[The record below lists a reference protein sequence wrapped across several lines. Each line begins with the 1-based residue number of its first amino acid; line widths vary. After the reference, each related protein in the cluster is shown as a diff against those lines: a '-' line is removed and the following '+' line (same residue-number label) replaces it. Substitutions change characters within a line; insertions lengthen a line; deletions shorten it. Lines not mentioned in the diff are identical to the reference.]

1 MNVKKYFAA
10 VLFSVFS
17 VFAFSAELSFF
28 LGDNTDLK
36 FNSEEYKEPILK
48 QSEAFSALAKI
59 PFNKKGTTF
68 LSLEASISHSYEKI
82 FGDNSNSEND
92 FIADLNILKFSSI
105 IECSAGKF
113 FLDAGRLFLSDLSS
127 AVFAQSID
135 GASAQF
141 STSWLDISVFGGY
154 TGLLNLKNISIMNSS
169 GYVWEPGDED
179 ENDFYDFC
187 APYIAGGVKISF
199 PYLLLNQTIS
209 LEGLGFLNTEGPA
222 DSPEDE
228 DNRFYGTLRLDGP
241 LAPMVFYGLSGTASS
256 TDFSDFGFLGRA
268 NISLFPDFKSSSVT
282 LSASYA
288 SGDRGPFVPFI
299 GFTQITACLS
309 ADEPT
314 YSGISKLLDETIYKG
329 ISKAGL
335 SASIVPIDKLYCAIG
350 GDAVFLDRADD
361 AFDYYGF
368 QVYGNAK
375 YYLFSDFALTLS
387 ASHFAGDSSDSSR
400 TEVAFNAVISF

>member
-1 MNVKKYFAA
+1 MNIKKFFA
-10 VLFSVFS
+10 VILFLVFS

-36 FNSEEYKEPILK
+36 FDGEEYKEPRLK

-68 LSLEASISHSYEKI
+68 LSLEASLSHSYEKI
-82 FGDNSNSEND
+82 FGDHENSENE
-92 FIADLNILKFSSI
+92 FIADLNVLKFSSI
-105 IECSAGKF
+105 MECSA
-113 FLDAGRLFLSDLSS
+113 AGRLFLPDLSQS
-127 AVFAQSID
+127 VFAQSLD

-141 STSWLDISVFGGY
+141 SASWLDVSAFGGY
-154 TGLLNLKNISIMNSS
+154 TGLLNLKNISIMNSI
-169 GYVWEPGDED
+169 GYEWTPDD

-199 PYLLLNQTIS
+199 PYLLFNQTIS
-209 LEGLGFLNTEGPA
+209 LEGLGFWDTEGPA
-222 DSPEDE
+222 DSPKDE

-241 LAPMVFYGLSGTASS
+241 LAPMLFYGLSGTVSS

-282 LSASYA
+282 ISASYA

-309 ADEPT
+309 ADEPI
-314 YSGISKLLDETIYKG
+314 YSG

-335 SASIVPIDKLYCAIG
+335 FASIVPIDKLYCAVG
-350 GDAVFLDRADD
+350 GDAVFLDRDD
-361 AFDYYGF
+361 NAFDYYGF

-375 YYLFSDFALTLS
+375 YYLFSDLALTLF
-387 ASHFAGDSSDSSR
+387 ASHFSGDSSDSSR
-400 TEVAFNAVISF
+400 TEIALNAVISF

>member
-1 MNVKKYFAA
+1 MNMKKYFA
-10 VLFSVFS
+10 VILFSVFS

-36 FNSEEYKEPILK
+36 FDGEEYKEPRLK

-68 LSLEASISHSYEKI
+68 LSLEASLSHSYEKI
-82 FGDNSNSEND
+82 FGDNSNSENN

-113 FLDAGRLFLSDLSS
+113 FLDAGRLFLPDLSQS
-127 AVFAQSID
+127 VFAQSLD

-141 STSWLDISVFGGY
+141 SASWLDVSVFGGY
-154 TGLLNLKNISIMNSS
+154 TGLLNLKNISVLNSG

-187 APYIAGGVKISF
+187 APYIAGGVKISL

-209 LEGLGFLNTEGPA
+209 LEGLGFWDTEGPA

-282 LSASYA
+282 ISASYA

-299 GFTQITACLS
+299 GFTQVTACLS
-309 ADEPT
+309 ADEPI
-314 YSGISKLLDETIYKG
+314 YSG

-335 SASIVPIDKLYCAIG
+335 FASIVPIDRLYCAVG
-350 GDAVFLDRADD
+350 GDAVFLDRDD
-361 AFDYYGF
+361 NAFDYYGF

-375 YYLFSDFALTLS
+375 YYLFSDLALTLF

-400 TEVAFNAVISF
+400 TEIALNAVISF

>member
-1 MNVKKYFAA
+1 MNVKKYFA
-10 VLFSVFS
+10 VILFSVFS

-36 FNSEEYKEPILK
+36 FDSEEYSDPTLK
-48 QSEAFSALAKI
+48 QGEAFSALAKI

-68 LSLEASISHSYEKI
+68 LSLEASLSHSYEKI
-82 FGDNSNSEND
+82 FGDNSNSENN

-113 FLDAGRLFLSDLSS
+113 FLDAGRLFLPDLSQS
-127 AVFAQSID
+127 VFAQSLD

-141 STSWLDISVFGGY
+141 SASWLDVSVFGGY
-154 TGLLNLKNISIMNSS
+154 TGLLNLKNISVLNSG

-187 APYIAGGVKISF
+187 APYIAGGVKISL

-209 LEGLGFLNTEGPA
+209 LEGLGFWDTEGPA

-282 LSASYA
+282 ISASYA

-299 GFTQITACLS
+299 GFTQVTACLS
-309 ADEPT
+309 ADEPI
-314 YSGISKLLDETIYKG
+314 YSG

-335 SASIVPIDKLYCAIG
+335 FASIVPIDRLYCAVG
-350 GDAVFLDRADD
+350 GDAVFLDRDD
-361 AFDYYGF
+361 NAFDYYGF

-375 YYLFSDFALTLS
+375 YYLFSDLALTLF

-400 TEVAFNAVISF
+400 TEIALNAVISF

>member
-1 MNVKKYFAA
+1 MNMKKYFA
-10 VLFSVFS
+10 VILFSVFS

-36 FNSEEYKEPILK
+36 FDGEEYKEPRLK

-68 LSLEASISHSYEKI
+68 LSLEASLSHSYEKI
-82 FGDNSNSEND
+82 FGDNSNSENN

-113 FLDAGRLFLSDLSS
+113 FLDAGRLFLPDLSQS
-127 AVFAQSID
+127 VFAQSLD

-141 STSWLDISVFGGY
+141 SASWLDVSVFGGY
-154 TGLLNLKNISIMNSS
+154 TGLLNLKNISVLNSG

-187 APYIAGGVKISF
+187 APYIAGGVKISL

-209 LEGLGFLNTEGPA
+209 LEGLGFWDTEGPA

-282 LSASYA
+282 ISASYA

-299 GFTQITACLS
+299 GFTQVTACLS
-309 ADEPT
+309 ADEPI
-314 YSGISKLLDETIYKG
+314 YSG

-335 SASIVPIDKLYCAIG
+335 FASIVPIDRLYCAVG
-350 GDAVFLDRADD
+350 GDAVFVDNDD
-361 AFDYYGF
+361 SAFDYYGF

-375 YYLFSDFALTLS
+375 YYLFSDLALTLF
-387 ASHFAGDSSDSSR
+387 ASHFSGDSSDSSR
-400 TEVAFNAVISF
+400 TEIALNAVISF

>member
-1 MNVKKYFAA
+1 MNMKKYFA
-10 VLFSVFS
+10 VILFSVFS

-36 FNSEEYKEPILK
+36 FDGEEYKEPRLK

-68 LSLEASISHSYEKI
+68 LSLEASLSHSYEKI
-82 FGDNSNSEND
+82 FGDNSNSENN

-127 AVFAQSID
+127 AVFAQSFD

-141 STSWLDISVFGGY
+141 STSWLDVSVFGGY
-154 TGLLNLKNISIMNSS
+154 TGLLNLKNISVLNSG

-187 APYIAGGVKISF
+187 APYIAGGVKISL

-209 LEGLGFLNTEGPA
+209 LEGLGFWDTEGPA

-288 SGDRGPFVPFI
+288 SGDRGSFVPFI
-299 GFTQITACLS
+299 GFTQVTACLS
-309 ADEPT
+309 ADEPI
-314 YSGISKLLDETIYKG
+314 YSG

-335 SASIVPIDKLYCAIG
+335 FASIVPIDRLYCAVG
-350 GDAVFLDRADD
+350 GDAVFVDNDD
-361 AFDYYGF
+361 SAFDYYGF

-375 YYLFSDFALTLS
+375 YYLFSDLALTLF
-387 ASHFAGDSSDSSR
+387 ASHFSGDSSDSSR
-400 TEVAFNAVISF
+400 TEIALNAVISF

>member
-1 MNVKKYFAA
+1 MNVKKYFA
-10 VLFSVFS
+10 VILFSVFS

-36 FNSEEYKEPILK
+36 FDGEEYKEPRLK

-68 LSLEASISHSYEKI
+68 LSLEASLSHSYEKI
-82 FGDNSNSEND
+82 FGDNSNSENN

-113 FLDAGRLFLSDLSS
+113 FLDAGRLFLPDLSQS
-127 AVFAQSID
+127 VFAQSLD

-141 STSWLDISVFGGY
+141 SASWLDVSVFGGY
-154 TGLLNLKNISIMNSS
+154 TGLLNLKNISVLNSG

-187 APYIAGGVKISF
+187 APYIAGGVKISL

-209 LEGLGFLNTEGPA
+209 LEGLGFWDTEGPA

-282 LSASYA
+282 ISASYA

-299 GFTQITACLS
+299 GFTQVTACLS
-309 ADEPT
+309 ADEPI
-314 YSGISKLLDETIYKG
+314 YSG

-335 SASIVPIDKLYCAIG
+335 FASIVPIDRLYCAVG
-350 GDAVFLDRADD
+350 GDAVFLDRDD
-361 AFDYYGF
+361 NAFDYYGF

-375 YYLFSDFALTLS
+375 YYLFSDLALTLF
-387 ASHFAGDSSDSSR
+387 ASHFSGDSSDSSR
-400 TEVAFNAVISF
+400 TEIALNAVISF

>member
-1 MNVKKYFAA
+1 MNMKKYFA
-10 VLFSVFS
+10 VILFSVFS

-36 FNSEEYKEPILK
+36 FDGEEYKEPRLK

-68 LSLEASISHSYEKI
+68 LSLEASLSHSYEKI
-82 FGDNSNSEND
+82 FGDHENSENE

-105 IECSAGKF
+105 MECSAGKF
-113 FLDAGRLFLSDLSS
+113 FLDAGRFFLWDLSQS
-127 AVFAQSID
+127 VFAQSLD

-141 STSWLDISVFGGY
+141 SASWLDVSVFGGY
-154 TGLLNLKNISIMNSS
+154 TGLLNLKNISVLNSG

-187 APYIAGGVKISF
+187 APYIAGGVKISL

-209 LEGLGFLNTEGPA
+209 LEGLGFWDTEGPA

-241 LAPMVFYGLSGTASS
+241 LAPMLFYGLSGTASS

-282 LSASYA
+282 ISASYA

-299 GFTQITACLS
+299 GFTQVTACLS
-309 ADEPT
+309 ADEPI
-314 YSGISKLLDETIYKG
+314 YSG

-335 SASIVPIDKLYCAIG
+335 FASIVPIDRLYCAVG
-350 GDAVFLDRADD
+350 GDAVFLDRDD
-361 AFDYYGF
+361 NAFDYYGF

-375 YYLFSDFALTLS
+375 YYLFSDLALTLF
-387 ASHFAGDSSDSSR
+387 ASHFSGDSSDSSR
-400 TEVAFNAVISF
+400 TEIALNAVISF

>member
-1 MNVKKYFAA
+1 MNIKKYFAA
-10 VLFSVFS
+10 VLFSVFTA
-17 VFAFSAELSFF
+17 FAFSAELSFF

-36 FNSEEYKEPILK
+36 FDGEEYSEPRLK

-68 LSLEASISHSYEKI
+68 LSLEASLSHSYEKI
-82 FGDNSNSEND
+82 FGDHENSENE
-92 FIADLNILKFSSI
+92 FIADLNTLKFSSII

-113 FLDAGRLFLSDLSS
+113 FLDAGRLFLSDLSQT
-127 AVFAQSID
+127 VFAQSLD

-141 STSWLDISVFGGY
+141 SASWLDVSAFGGY

-169 GYVWEPGDED
+169 GYEWTPDD

-209 LEGLGFLNTEGPA
+209 LEGLGFWDTEGPA

-241 LAPMVFYGLSGTASS
+241 LAPMLFYGLSGTACS
-256 TDFSDFGFLGRA
+256 TDFSDFGFLGKA

-299 GFTQITACLS
+299 GFTQVTACLS

-314 YSGISKLLDETIYKG
+314 YSG

-335 SASIVPIDKLYCAIG
+335 SASIVPIDKLYCTVG
-350 GDAVFLDRADD
+350 GDAVFVDNDD
-361 AFDYYGF
+361 SAFDYCGF

-375 YYLFSDFALTLS
+375 YQLFSDVALTFY

-400 TEVAFNAVISF
+400 TEIALNAVISF

>member
-1 MNVKKYFAA
+1 MNMKKYFAA
-10 VLFSVFS
+10 ILFSVLSAF
-17 VFAFSAELSFF
+17 VFSAELSFF

-36 FNSEEYKEPILK
+36 FDSEEYSEPTLK

-59 PFNKKGTTF
+59 PFNKRGTSF

-82 FGDNSNSEND
+82 FGDHENSENE
-92 FIADLNILKFSSI
+92 FIADLNVLKFSSI
-105 IECSAGKF
+105 MECSAGKF
-113 FLDAGRLFLSDLSS
+113 FLDAGRLFLTDISQTI
-127 AVFAQSID
+127 FAQSID
-135 GASAQF
+135 GAYAQF
-141 STSWLDISVFGGY
+141 SASWLDVSVFGGY
-154 TGLLNLKNISIMNSS
+154 TGLLNLKNTSIMHSG
-169 GYVWEPGDED
+169 GYVWEPVDED
-179 ENDFYDFC
+179 EKDFYDFC
-187 APYIAGGVKISF
+187 APYIAGGAKISF

-209 LEGLGFLNTEGPA
+209 LEGLGFWNTEGPA

-241 LAPMVFYGLSGTASS
+241 LAPMLFYGLSGTASS

-268 NISLFPDFKSSSVT
+268 NISLFPDFKSSSIT

-309 ADEPT
+309 ADEPI
-314 YSGISKLLDETIYKG
+314 YSG

-335 SASIVPIDKLYCAIG
+335 SATIIPIDKLYCAVG
-350 GDAVFLDRADD
+350 GDAVFVDNDSS
-361 AFDYYGF
+361 AFDYCGF

-375 YYLFSDFALTLS
+375 YQLFSDVALTLY

-400 TEVAFNAVISF
+400 TEIAFNAVISF

>member
-1 MNVKKYFAA
+1 MNMKKYFA
-10 VLFSVFS
+10 VILFSVFS

-36 FNSEEYKEPILK
+36 FDGEEYKEPRLK

-68 LSLEASISHSYEKI
+68 LFLEASLSHSYEKI
-82 FGDNSNSEND
+82 FGDHENSENE
-92 FIADLNILKFSSI
+92 FIADLNVLKFSSI
-105 IECSAGKF
+105 MECSAGKF
-113 FLDAGRLFLSDLSS
+113 FLDAGRLFLSDLSQS
-127 AVFAQSID
+127 VFAQSLD

-141 STSWLDISVFGGY
+141 SASWLDVSAFGGY
-154 TGLLNLKNISIMNSS
+154 TGLLNLKNISIMNSI
-169 GYVWEPGDED
+169 GYEWTPDD
-179 ENDFYDFC
+179 ENVFYDFC

-199 PYLLLNQTIS
+199 PYLLFNQTIS
-209 LEGLGFLNTEGPA
+209 LEGLGFWDTEGPA
-222 DSPEDE
+222 DSPKDE

-241 LAPMVFYGLSGTASS
+241 LAPMLFYGLSGTASS

-309 ADEPT
+309 ADEPI
-314 YSGISKLLDETIYKG
+314 YSG

-335 SASIVPIDKLYCAIG
+335 SASIVPIDKLYCAVG
-350 GDAVFLDRADD
+350 GDAVFLDRDD
-361 AFDYYGF
+361 NAFDYYGF

-375 YYLFSDFALTLS
+375 YYLFSDLALTLF
-387 ASHFAGDSSDSSR
+387 ASHFSGDSSDSSR
-400 TEVAFNAVISF
+400 TEIALNAVISF

>member
-1 MNVKKYFAA
+1 MNMKKYFA
-10 VLFSVFS
+10 VILFSVFS

-36 FNSEEYKEPILK
+36 FDGEEYKEPTLK

-68 LSLEASISHSYEKI
+68 LSLEASLSHSYEKI
-82 FGDNSNSEND
+82 FGDNSNSENN

-113 FLDAGRLFLSDLSS
+113 FLDAGRLFLPDLSQS
-127 AVFAQSID
+127 VFAQSLD

-141 STSWLDISVFGGY
+141 SASWLDVSVFGGY
-154 TGLLNLKNISIMNSS
+154 TGLLNLKNISVLNSG

-187 APYIAGGVKISF
+187 APYIAGGVKISL

-209 LEGLGFLNTEGPA
+209 LEGLGFWDTEGPA

-241 LAPMVFYGLSGTASS
+241 LAPMLFYGLSGTASS

-282 LSASYA
+282 ISASYA

-299 GFTQITACLS
+299 GFTQVTACLS
-309 ADEPT
+309 ADEPI
-314 YSGISKLLDETIYKG
+314 YSG

-335 SASIVPIDKLYCAIG
+335 FASIVPIDRLYCAVG
-350 GDAVFLDRADD
+350 GDAVFVDNDD
-361 AFDYYGF
+361 SAFDYYGF

-375 YYLFSDFALTLS
+375 YYLFSDLALTLS
-387 ASHFAGDSSDSSR
+387 ASHFSGDSSDSSR
-400 TEVAFNAVISF
+400 TEIALNAVISF

>member
-1 MNVKKYFAA
+1 MNMKKYFA
-10 VLFSVFS
+10 VILFSVFS

-36 FNSEEYKEPILK
+36 FDGEEYKEPRLK

-68 LSLEASISHSYEKI
+68 LSLEASLSHSYEKI
-82 FGDNSNSEND
+82 FGDHENSENE

-105 IECSAGKF
+105 MECSAGKF
-113 FLDAGRLFLSDLSS
+113 FLDAGRLFLPDLSQS
-127 AVFAQSID
+127 VFAQSLD

-141 STSWLDISVFGGY
+141 SASWLDVSVFGGY
-154 TGLLNLKNISIMNSS
+154 TGLLNLKNISVLNSG

-187 APYIAGGVKISF
+187 APYIAGGVKISL

-209 LEGLGFLNTEGPA
+209 LEGLGFWDTEGPA

-282 LSASYA
+282 ISASYA

-299 GFTQITACLS
+299 GFTQVTACLS
-309 ADEPT
+309 ADEPI
-314 YSGISKLLDETIYKG
+314 YSG

-335 SASIVPIDKLYCAIG
+335 FASIVPIDRLYCAVG
-350 GDAVFLDRADD
+350 GDAVFLDRDD
-361 AFDYYGF
+361 NAFDYYGF

-375 YYLFSDFALTLS
+375 YYLFSDLALTLF

-400 TEVAFNAVISF
+400 TEIALNAVISF

>member
-1 MNVKKYFAA
+1 MNMKKYFA
-10 VLFSVFS
+10 VILFSVFS

-36 FNSEEYKEPILK
+36 FDGEEYKEPRLK

-68 LSLEASISHSYEKI
+68 LFLEASLSHSYEKI
-82 FGDNSNSEND
+82 FGDHENSENE
-92 FIADLNILKFSSI
+92 FIADLNVLKFSSI

-113 FLDAGRLFLSDLSS
+113 FLDAGRLFLPDLSQS
-127 AVFAQSID
+127 VFAQSFD

-141 STSWLDISVFGGY
+141 SASWLDVSAFGGY

-169 GYVWEPGDED
+169 GYEWTPDD

-199 PYLLLNQTIS
+199 PYLLFNQTIS
-209 LEGLGFLNTEGPA
+209 LEGLGFWDTEGPA
-222 DSPEDE
+222 DSPKDE

-241 LAPMVFYGLSGTASS
+241 LAPMLFYGLSGTASS

-282 LSASYA
+282 ISASYA

-309 ADEPT
+309 SDEPI
-314 YSGISKLLDETIYKG
+314 YSGIL
-329 ISKAGL
+329 KAGL
-335 SASIVPIDKLYCAIG
+335 SASIVPIDKLYCAVG
-350 GDAVFLDRADD
+350 GDAVFLDRDD
-361 AFDYYGF
+361 NAFDGF

-375 YYLFSDFALTLS
+375 YYLFSDLALTLS
-387 ASHFAGDSSDSSR
+387 ASHFSGDSSDSSR
-400 TEVAFNAVISF
+400 TEIALNAVISF

>member
-1 MNVKKYFAA
+1 MNMKKYFA
-10 VLFSVFS
+10 VILFSVFS

-36 FNSEEYKEPILK
+36 FDGEEYKEPRLK

-68 LSLEASISHSYEKI
+68 LFLEASLSHSYEKI
-82 FGDNSNSEND
+82 FGDHENSENE
-92 FIADLNILKFSSI
+92 FIADLNVLKFSSI
-105 IECSAGKF
+105 MECSAGKF
-113 FLDAGRLFLSDLSS
+113 FLDAGRLFLPDLSQS
-127 AVFAQSID
+127 VFAQSLD

-141 STSWLDISVFGGY
+141 SASWLDVSVFGGY
-154 TGLLNLKNISIMNSS
+154 TGLLNLKNISVLNSG

-187 APYIAGGVKISF
+187 APYIAGGVKISL

-209 LEGLGFLNTEGPA
+209 LEGLGFWDTEGPA

-241 LAPMVFYGLSGTASS
+241 LAPMLFYGLSGTASS

-299 GFTQITACLS
+299 GFTQVTACLS
-309 ADEPT
+309 ADEPI
-314 YSGISKLLDETIYKG
+314 YSG

-335 SASIVPIDKLYCAIG
+335 FASIVPIDRLYCAVG
-350 GDAVFLDRADD
+350 GDAVFLDRDD
-361 AFDYYGF
+361 NAFDYYGF

-375 YYLFSDFALTLS
+375 YYLFSDLALTLF

-400 TEVAFNAVISF
+400 TEIALNAVISF

>member
-1 MNVKKYFAA
+1 MNMKKYFA
-10 VLFSVFS
+10 VILFSVFS

-36 FNSEEYKEPILK
+36 FDGEEYKEPRLK

-68 LSLEASISHSYEKI
+68 LSLEASLSHSYEKI
-82 FGDNSNSEND
+82 FGDNSNSENN

-113 FLDAGRLFLSDLSS
+113 FLDAGRLFLPDLSQS
-127 AVFAQSID
+127 VFAQSLD

-141 STSWLDISVFGGY
+141 SASWLDVSVFGGY
-154 TGLLNLKNISIMNSS
+154 TGLLNLKNISVLNSG

-187 APYIAGGVKISF
+187 APYIAGGVKISL

-209 LEGLGFLNTEGPA
+209 LEGLGFWDTEGPA
-222 DSPEDE
+222 DSPKDE

-241 LAPMVFYGLSGTASS
+241 LAPMLFYGLSGTASS

-282 LSASYA
+282 ISASYA

-299 GFTQITACLS
+299 GFTQVTACLS
-309 ADEPT
+309 ADEPI
-314 YSGISKLLDETIYKG
+314 YSG

-335 SASIVPIDKLYCAIG
+335 FASIVPIDRLYCAVG
-350 GDAVFLDRADD
+350 GDAVFLDRDD
-361 AFDYYGF
+361 NAFDYYGF

-375 YYLFSDFALTLS
+375 YYLFSDLALTLF

-400 TEVAFNAVISF
+400 TEIALNAVISF

>member
-1 MNVKKYFAA
+1 MNMKKYFA
-10 VLFSVFS
+10 VILFSVFS

-36 FNSEEYKEPILK
+36 FDGEEYKEPRLK

-68 LSLEASISHSYEKI
+68 LSLEASLSHSYEKI
-82 FGDNSNSEND
+82 FGDHENSENE

-105 IECSAGKF
+105 MECSAGKF
-113 FLDAGRLFLSDLSS
+113 FLDAGRLFLPDLSQS
-127 AVFAQSID
+127 VFAQSLD

-141 STSWLDISVFGGY
+141 SASWLDVSVFGGY
-154 TGLLNLKNISIMNSS
+154 TGLLNLKNISVLNSG

-199 PYLLLNQTIS
+199 PYLLFNQTIS
-209 LEGLGFLNTEGPA
+209 LEGLGFWDTEGPA
-222 DSPEDE
+222 DSPKDE

-241 LAPMVFYGLSGTASS
+241 LAPMLFYGLSGTASS

-309 ADEPT
+309 ADEPI
-314 YSGISKLLDETIYKG
+314 YSG

-335 SASIVPIDKLYCAIG
+335 SASIVPIDKLYCAVG
-350 GDAVFLDRADD
+350 GDAVFLDRDD
-361 AFDYYGF
+361 NAFDYYGF

-375 YYLFSDFALTLS
+375 YYLFSDLALTLS
-387 ASHFAGDSSDSSR
+387 ASHFSGDSSDSSR
-400 TEVAFNAVISF
+400 TEIALNAVISF

>member
-36 FNSEEYKEPILK
+36 FDSEEYSDPTLK

-59 PFNKKGTTF
+59 PFNKKGTAF

-82 FGDNSNSEND
+82 FGDHENSENE
-92 FIADLNILKFSSI
+92 FIADLNTLKFSSI

-113 FLDAGRLFLSDLSS
+113 FLDAGRLFLSDISQT
-127 AVFAQSID
+127 VFAQSID

-141 STSWLDISVFGGY
+141 SASWLDISVFGGY
-154 TGLLNLKNISIMNSS
+154 TGLLNLKNISVLNSG
-169 GYVWEPGDED
+169 GYVWEPGDDD

-209 LEGLGFLNTEGPA
+209 LEGLGFWNTEGPA

-241 LAPMVFYGLSGTASS
+241 LAPMLFYGLSGTASS

-288 SGDRGPFVPFI
+288 SGDRGSFVPFI

-309 ADEPT
+309 ADEPI
-314 YSGISKLLDETIYKG
+314 YSG

-335 SASIVPIDKLYCAIG
+335 SASIVPIDKLYCAVG
-350 GDAVFLDRADD
+350 GDAVFVDNDD
-361 AFDYYGF
+361 SAFDYYGF

-375 YYLFSDFALTLS
+375 YQLFSDVALTLY